1 MQREH
6 FLNIFFEP
14 KSVALIGVSRKT
26 GRGSF
31 NVLENLIRFGYE
43 GNMYPVNPNG
53 GEVLNFKVYPKVE
66 FLPEGIDLAVI
77 MTRRDVVPAVLEKCA
92 KKGMRGAI
100 IITEGFSEAD
110 PEGKFLQARID
121 DTASSRGIRVLGPNS
136 IGIMNSFGHFSSSF
150 VPLPQPLAPVALIS
164 QSGGFFEGF
173 PDCAFGKGID
183 LGNTCDVDF
192 PDAISYFEEDDDIR
206 LIVLYVESIKNVSEF
221 ILICKR
227 VGRSKPIIV
236 IKGGRGEFGGKAS
249 ASHTGSLSSRDPLYR
264 GMFRQAKIF
273 QIDSAEAIGDI
284 TRGFL
289 SLPPFKGNRVAVV
302 TPTGAGAI
310 MALDAMENQGFRP
323 AELTRKTIDEI
334 AHLFKPWIH
343 VGNPLDLLSAGMAH
357 GYKHVYS
364 KVLESCLRDETVDIV
379 LAICGAYTVKTIKEV
394 MKRSPQKPVIL
405 WVLGADKSLIEK
417 RTDLYGIRSYYDS
430 PDRAFSALKVIREHY
445 IRRAMTN

>member
-43 GNMYPVNPNG
+43 GNIYPVNPNG
-53 GEVLNFKVYPKVE
+53 GEILNYEVYRKVE
-66 FLPEGIDLAVI
+66 SLPEGIDLAVL
-77 MTRRDVVPAVLEKCA
+77 MTRRDVVPEVLGKCA
-92 KKGMRGAI
+92 EKGMRGAI

-110 PEGKFLQARID
+110 QEGRLLQARIE
-121 DTASSRGIRVLGPNS
+121 DTVRSRGIRVLGPNS
-136 IGIMNSFGHFSSSF
+136 IGIMNSFAHFSSSF
-150 VPLPQPLAPVALIS
+150 VPLPQLLAPVALVS

-183 LGNTCDVDF
+183 LGNTCDVGF
-192 PDAISYFEEDDDIR
+192 ADAISYFEEDDEIR
-206 LIVLYVESIKNVSEF
+206 LIVLYVESVKNVSEF
-221 ILICKR
+221 IRTCKR
-227 VGRSKPIIV
+227 VGRLKPIIA
-236 IKGGRGEFGGKAS
+236 IKGGRGEFAGKAS
-249 ASHTGSLSSRDPLYR
+249 ASHTGSLSSRDQLYG
-264 GMFRQAKIF
+264 GMFRQARIF
-273 QIDSAEAIGDI
+273 QMDSALAVGDI

-289 SLPPFKGNRVAVV
+289 SLPPIKGNRVAVV
-302 TPTGAGAI
+302 TPTGAGGI
-310 MALDAMENQGFRP
+310 MVLDSMENQGFRP
-323 AELTRKTIDEI
+323 AELSKKTIDEI
-334 AHLFKPWIH
+334 AHLFKPWVH

-364 KVLESCLRDETVDIV
+364 KVLESCLRDERVDIV

-417 RTDLYGIRSYYDS
+417 RTDLYGIRSHYDS
-430 PDRAFSALKVIREHY
+430 PDRAFFALKVIREHY
-445 IRRAMTN
+445 MQRAMTS